1 MDVVFS
7 SRLTGRGM
15 GLRNGRRSTEG
26 EVGGGTVMILCLV
39 CFVFFV
45 LHLLSARG
53 CV

>member
-26 EVGGGTVMILCLV
+26 EVGGYCYDTVSGLFCVLCAA
-39 CFVFFV
+39 FVV
-45 LHLLSARG
+45 R
-53 CV
+53 